1 MKRRMVLLLIMA
13 VLLAGCARAPS
24 TPTPMLLVPAPAER
38 ATPKPTEGPAP
49 TPVEKPTLTPTPTPT
64 REPTPTPTPT
74 EKPPTPA
81 PQVREIGEFTEE
93 DRVLAE
99 AQKGQARE
107 FVYQKAEESGIKS
120 SLFIILSVRNQEG
133 VFTYIKSPEVER
145 FEAQNIGV
153 PVWYAW
159 TPKGVVKVPLTARS
173 SDWPNAVREWDEEDL
188 RIEYVEHF
196 DRVGWGWPPYD
207 IPRAFFNPEKGEV
220 ENFVTLRSLAEKKGF
235 KIGTSL
241 FPGYMAHDLWYKDET
256 PEKYEVIAASEFN
269 SFFPAVATWD
279 KHISKDAWN
288 FTCYDYFVAFAERH
302 KMEVYGPGLVYWRVP
317 DWLKNGNYS
326 QEEVQQIL
334 HDHITTLVTR
344 YRGKINSWTVVGE
357 AFGGQNEPFLQGFW
371 AENIGPKYI
380 EMAFRWA
387 HEANP
392 EAELYYEGN
401 DCEGF
406 GPWSRKT
413 YGKRPE
419 AVYNLVKG
427 LVEKGVPIHGVA
439 LEMHVG
445 IKGCPPVKWENRETP
460 PIEEI
465 RAYFDAIAKLGLKIR
480 ITEME
485 VSIGGQAPPTKE
497 QLEEQAQIYRDIVQL
512 CLDHPACVGV
522 SLWGV
527 TDKDTWMRSYHH
539 LPYESPLLFD
549 EEGNKKPA
557 YWAVFDVLSRH

>member
-1 MKRRMVLLLIMA
+1 M
-13 VLLAGCARAPS
+13 
-24 TPTPMLLVPAPAER
+24 
-38 ATPKPTEGPAP
+38 
-49 TPVEKPTLTPTPTPT
+49 T
-64 REPTPTPTPT
+64 RESLP
-74 EKPPTPA
+74 
-81 PQVREIGEFTEE
+81 IS
-93 DRVLAE
+93 
-99 AQKGQARE
+99 
-107 FVYQKAEESGIKS
+107 KALRGKD
-120 SLFIILSVRNQEG
+120 F
-133 VFTYIKSPEVER
+133 KEVD
-145 FEAQNIGV
+145 
-153 PVWYAW
+153 VWYAW
-159 TPKGVVKVPLTARS
+159 TPKGIVKPPLTAQEQG
-173 SDWPNAVREWDEEDL
+173 WKNAVRKWNGEEL

-196 DRVGWGWPPYD
+196 KRIALGQAEYK
-207 IPRAFFNPEKGEV
+207 ITRAVFGLENGEV
-220 ENFVTLRSLAEKKGF
+220 ENIVTLRSLAEEKNF
-235 KIGTSL
+235 KIGTAMFL
-241 FPGYMAHDLWYKDET
+241 GYSSSDCPFGEMYNE
-256 PEKYEVIAASEFN
+256 IAAREFN
-269 SFFPAVATWD
+269 SFFPICATWD
-279 KHISKDAWN
+279 QRPSRNECN
-288 FTCYDYFVAFAERH
+288 FAYYDIFTAFAERH
-302 KMEVYGPGLVYWRVP
+302 GMETYGPALVYWKVP
-317 DWLKNGNYS
+317 DWLKDGNFS
-326 QEEVQQIL
+326 QEEVEQIL
-334 HDHITTLVTR
+334 HNHITTLVTR

-371 AENIGPKYI
+371 AENIGPDYI
-380 EMAFRWA
+380 EKAFRWA